1 MADEFNGLGL
11 QIMGLT
17 LSHFLGREASAAE
30 IPTTIGAAYTLLTQL
45 AKGAFG
51 PD

>member
-1 MADEFNGLGL
+1 
-11 QIMGLT
+11 MGLAMT
-17 LSHFLGREASAAE
+17 HFLGREVSAAE
-30 IPTTIGAAYTLLTQL
+30 IPTTIGAAYTLLSQL